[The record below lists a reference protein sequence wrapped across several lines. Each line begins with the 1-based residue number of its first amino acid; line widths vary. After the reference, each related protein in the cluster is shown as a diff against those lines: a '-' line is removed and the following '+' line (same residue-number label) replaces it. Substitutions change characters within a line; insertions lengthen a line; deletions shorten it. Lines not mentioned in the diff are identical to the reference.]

1 LEAAADLNEGSEM
14 SKFLGNKL
22 PDDLYWRLLGDDLE
36 KSAEKVILLATVD
49 DGGWPHLAMLSYFE
63 VIAKDRRNLRLATYN
78 DSGTTRNMR
87 ANGKATISIIDQRSV
102 YYIKGTVEEIARA
115 MVSAP
120 QNSKL
125 HFRVEQVLADAA
137 NEEFEPGAYVASGVT
152 FKSPGRVQQ
161 LQAARKTLG
170 ELLL

>member
-1 LEAAADLNEGSEM
+1 M
-14 SKFLGNKL
+14 SKLVGDQL
-22 PDDLYWRLLGDDLE
+22 PDDLYQRLLGNDLE
-36 KSAEKVILLATVD
+36 QNAEKVILLATVD

-63 VIAKDRRNLRLATYN
+63 VIAKDPRNLRLATYN

-87 ANGKATISIIDQRSV
+87 ANGKATISIIDRRSV
-102 YYIKGTVEEIARA
+102 YYIKGKVEEIARA
-115 MVSAP
+115 MGSAP

-152 FKSPGRVQQ
+152 FKSPGRMQQ
-161 LQAARKTLG
+161 LQTGRQTLG